1 MHGKISYKR
10 NIGDERRPHV
20 SLYFT
25 AIFIFSRSVIPI
37 IMEAHLFQWMVLWA
51 MLPTAFFLFWIW
63 RRSVDKIRHRY
74 SQGGGNV
81 DYNKILELKSETL
94 PDLYTKVS
102 ANKLISYQ
110 NRSDHKIK
118 FGMMGEEESLKKIP
132 SLKCGP
138 KCIES
143 SPPDI
148 YVIDEDG
155 QAVKYIM
162 CV

>member
-1 MHGKISYKR
+1 
-10 NIGDERRPHV
+10 
-20 SLYFT
+20 
-25 AIFIFSRSVIPI
+25 
-37 IMEAHLFQWMVLWA
+37 MESHLLQWMVLWA

-74 SQGGGNV
+74 NQGGNV
-81 DYNKILELKSETL
+81 DYNKILELKTETL
-94 PDLYTKVS
+94 PDLFTKVS
-102 ANKLISYQ
+102 DNKLLSYQ
-110 NRSDHKIK
+110 NRSDQKIK
-118 FGMMGEEESLKKIP
+118 FGMTGEEESLKKIP
-132 SLKCGP
+132 LLKYGP

-155 QAVKYIM
+155 QTVKYIM

>member
-1 MHGKISYKR
+1 M
-10 NIGDERRPHV
+10 
-20 SLYFT
+20 
-25 AIFIFSRSVIPI
+25 
-37 IMEAHLFQWMVLWA
+37 
-51 MLPTAFFLFWIW
+51 
-63 RRSVDKIRHRY
+63 
-74 SQGGGNV
+74 

-94 PDLYTKVS
+94 PDLFTKAS

-110 NRSDHKIK
+110 NRSDQKMK

-132 SLKCGP
+132 SLKYGP

-155 QAVKYIM
+155 QTVKYIM

>member
-1 MHGKISYKR
+1 M
-10 NIGDERRPHV
+10 
-20 SLYFT
+20 
-25 AIFIFSRSVIPI
+25 
-37 IMEAHLFQWMVLWA
+37 
-51 MLPTAFFLFWIW
+51 
-63 RRSVDKIRHRY
+63 
-74 SQGGGNV
+74 

-94 PDLYTKVS
+94 PDLFTKVS

-110 NRSDHKIK
+110 NRSDQNIK

-132 SLKCGP
+132 SLKYGP

>member
-1 MHGKISYKR
+1 M
-10 NIGDERRPHV
+10 
-20 SLYFT
+20 
-25 AIFIFSRSVIPI
+25 
-37 IMEAHLFQWMVLWA
+37 
-51 MLPTAFFLFWIW
+51 
-63 RRSVDKIRHRY
+63 
-74 SQGGGNV
+74 
-81 DYNKILELKSETL
+81 DYNKILELKTETL
-94 PDLYTKVS
+94 PDLFTS
-102 ANKLISYQ
+102 ANKLLSYQ
-110 NRSDHKIK
+110 NRSDQKIK
-118 FGMMGEEESLKKIP
+118 FAMTGEEESLKKIP